1 LVGALGGILVVF
13 FFFQAED
20 GIRDFHVTGVQT
32 CALPISPRVLAT
44 PSKPPS
50 ARSRRANGW
59 QTWRPSKA
67 CTSGR
72 RSIAAYT
79 GSCRLETRSRALTRR
94 RARVARAT
102 APTSRRRR
110 AREAARSPPRLAAG
124 MRAPNEVVNGV
135 LEHAGGRSSRREVR
149 TPPPRW
155 ALGRGLLG
163 PSDHART
170 PSWTSHRSR
179 ADRRRRSARMSTLLL
194 RGLRTARHPGRRP
207 TRSGVLLRRRV
218 LCLFTRQRSGDR
230 GAHGSSAHRICDER
244 PCRRRPLPSRGVG
257 RRGQRPRPSRRAS
270 LSPRLLRRLRA

>member
-79 GSCRLETRSRALTRR
+79 GSCRLEIGRASCRERVEDGGVGVGLKCRTAQCGTR
-94 RARVARAT
+94 VVDG
-102 APTSRRRR
+102 
-110 AREAARSPPRLAAG
+110 AAR
-124 MRAPNEVVNGV
+124 
-135 LEHAGGRSSRREVR
+135 
-149 TPPPRW
+149 
-155 ALGRGLLG
+155 
-163 PSDHART
+163 
-170 PSWTSHRSR
+170 
-179 ADRRRRSARMSTLLL
+179 
-194 RGLRTARHPGRRP
+194 
-207 TRSGVLLRRRV
+207 
-218 LCLFTRQRSGDR
+218 
-230 GAHGSSAHRICDER
+230 
-244 PCRRRPLPSRGVG
+244 
-257 RRGQRPRPSRRAS
+257 
-270 LSPRLLRRLRA
+270 